1 MEAQQKLKNLMLR
14 RIFTSLFILI
24 NLYAV
29 SAEND
34 SIPTNDSIP
43 GISEMSNIDIVLPEL
58 PRDSLRPIG
67 PTDPMVPVFPR
78 DTTSLINRPS
88 EQEPPKVNPLKP
100 DIPVGSSRYSV
111 GTSKGNLS
119 VSRAGAAEYNLM
131 IECPAGGSLIPQIS
145 LAYSSQ
151 NMSYG
156 VAGYGIG
163 LSGLSSITRGE
174 KTLFNNSGSIAGVT
188 YTASDNL
195 YLDGKRMILLSGSP
209 SQEGA
214 EYCLEGDPYTKVTA
228 HGTYT
233 ASLATTWFEVKTQE
247 GKTYRYGESSDSRIE
262 YMNKTG
268 NPRIASWY
276 VSREED
282 VYGNYVTYTY
292 SIRNYYAYPRS
303 IRYGFNS
310 RKDRGIINKIDFEYE
325 DIGCTPGFFNVE
337 DRSGNIDRRIS
348 SIITSSNDSIY
359 RKYRLEYYDL
369 KKFAYLDK
377 VYEENGKG
385 ESFDY
390 TSLWWKYFSWGD
402 VYEEQINATIYDD
415 NPLVEEQGRQF
426 FAADLNGDGFSDI
439 VRLSQVKVID
449 YSYNGHKEFH
459 QETRLYIS
467 RSKVSSAGGV
477 SYLAPIF
484 FTLSPSASMD
494 GLVSTLGGPFL
505 ADFDGDGYNDILL
518 GYYRQTGQY
527 RNACFY
533 IVKGCDVAVGGGAV
547 QGFQIPLQVS
557 TETPLFTAFDIDK
570 NGKDEIICLEKAAV
584 NGNYRCTIVNHKAG
598 AQLGHQEIDL
608 KFPAEPKKLF
618 CGDYNNDGLS
628 DIIILYN
635 EGYKIYFNNGGTEDT
650 CKFSEFNSKTGSE
663 IGNHWRY
670 QQGDF
675 DGDGLLDFVYNVA
688 NESFLWIARNNGDGT
703 FCCVKSDDIGVSDQM
718 TLNDNSRFSIH
729 VCDANRDGKSDVMFC
744 KAIYKGY
751 SPIYDH
757 TQIKWLF
764 SDGITL
770 RSKRSNTT
778 NCESDANENCIFSG
792 DFDGDGFVE
801 IANYGNDLL
810 RSQYSSAKE
819 NQIHV
824 YSDHSDTSIG
834 RIYRIIDG
842 MGNDNYIDYAYVTN
856 PRVYTRTPATTN
868 QYPVNTYSLP
878 LPVVKKVSIDNGVA
892 GTQEIEYSYH
902 DLRIHMKGAGSLG
915 FMAMTSA
922 NKTTGES
929 TKTEITKWDEEKWIP
944 IEMRITNTVGSSVS
958 STISTYTVEN
968 VNNTYFAYESNK
980 TVTDVDGN
988 VAVTIS
994 NYDKEKGVIL
1004 DQTVKNDGGKMY
1016 KRVVYSGYQ
1025 NKSNRWLPT
1034 VMSMTQ
1040 KHEHDPSAYTNE
1052 TRYTYDDKGNI
1063 LATTVNYGTPLALK
1077 TTATYDIFGNRL
1089 SSCSVGKGVKT
1100 ITKYNDYDPTGRFV
1114 VKSYYNPDAAVNIYT
1129 YDCWG
1134 NLLTESDIT
1143 DPSNILTTTN
1153 TYDGWGR
1160 LVSTVMPDSTVTT
1173 STMGW
1178 GVSRDKKYYILTSK
1192 SERPW
1197 VLTWYDEKGNEVSQ
1211 QSFGPKNILRSKT
1224 KYYNEKGLVSKIE
1237 SVDGLLTVTE
1247 KFNYDELGRILTD
1260 SLSSGKEISYT
1271 YGNRTVTTTVS
1282 GRTSMKTTDAWGN
1295 VVKSVDS
1302 SGGEVT
1308 YSYNSNGK
1316 PSRITT
1322 NGSTVVMTYD
1332 GAGNLI
1338 SLNDPDA
1345 GIKTYEYAADGTPLM
1360 QTDAR
1365 GVQTMNTYDALGRL
1379 SEVRIGENLIVNT
1392 YGTSGNGKL
1401 RLVKK
1406 SMGNNSIE
1414 FTYDRFGRVLTETRK
1429 VAGEGDYVFAY
1440 EYDSRNRPVKTTY
1453 PGGLEVITQYDDYGF
1468 KIQTSAAGNVIYRLK
1483 DYTGLKTET
1492 SFMDSLTY
1500 TRKCDVN
1507 GYEVS
1512 RVITNNKSMFKLPVV
1527 VLPKTSAN
1535 GLIHNIADDKMILDQ
1550 MTSGFDPITDNLT
1563 SRMRYMG
1570 EKETFGYDD
1579 LDRLVSVSIGDEEAM
1594 TIDYAPNGNITSKTG
1609 IGGYAY
1615 NDSFKPHAVISVDNL
1630 SGIIP
1635 SHRLITDFNDFGK
1648 VRRIEDEDNGYVMDF
1663 VYGPDLQRWRTVLLK
1678 DSVATRTVVYARNYE
1693 KVIEN
1698 GVTREF
1704 YYLDGVTI
1712 VIKKDGEFT
1721 PYLALTDHLGSILS
1735 VFDKESTKVFSA
1747 TYDAWGRQEV
1757 SVNTIGLIR
1766 GYTSHEMLNEFGI
1779 INMNGRLYDPVLGRF
1794 FSPDP
1799 YVQLPDYTQSYN
1811 RYSYCLN
1818 NPLKY
1823 TDPTGE
1829 SITGLIAF
1837 GAFNLVSSMMNAAFN
1852 GENIWKAGALS
1863 LLSSAASYGIGQLF
1877 GMVGCVGKEL
1887 LRAGVHAVS
1896 GGVFTALGGGS
1907 FGAGFASGAISSG
1920 IGSFVQGVGLHP
1932 ALMVVSSA
1940 AIGGVAAWATG
1951 GDFLA
1956 GALNGLKI
1964 AMFNHLEHQY
1974 VGIRKGVNEDG
1985 DWLSDLPEVECVA
1998 FRRTTMFDVEK
2009 AFAVGSTINTGID
2022 CFGRSLEK
2030 NSGNSTI
2037 GSNVRLYFHKD
2048 SERGFY
2054 GNQYVRT
2061 IKLTKIGGYV
2071 TKVTGP
2077 IGKIMDVYDLY
2088 DGAKT
2093 DYLAYKNGGSDG
2105 YNTARVAAGLAAGW
2119 GGAKT
2124 GILVGGEIGVC
2135 VGGPLGAIV
2144 GSTILGI
2151 IGAWSGDLIGTE
2163 IVDYLYQK

>member
-1 MEAQQKLKNLMLR
+1 M
-14 RIFTSLFILI
+14 
-24 NLYAV
+24 
-29 SAEND
+29 
-34 SIPTNDSIP
+34 
-43 GISEMSNIDIVLPEL
+43 
-58 PRDSLRPIG
+58 
-67 PTDPMVPVFPR
+67 
-78 DTTSLINRPS
+78 
-88 EQEPPKVNPLKP
+88 
-100 DIPVGSSRYSV
+100 
-111 GTSKGNLS
+111 
-119 VSRAGAAEYNLM
+119 
-131 IECPAGGSLIPQIS
+131 
-145 LAYSSQ
+145 
-151 NMSYG
+151 
-156 VAGYGIG
+156 
-163 LSGLSSITRGE
+163 
-174 KTLFNNSGSIAGVT
+174 
-188 YTASDNL
+188 
-195 YLDGKRMILLSGSP
+195 
-209 SQEGA
+209 
-214 EYCLEGDPYTKVTA
+214 
-228 HGTYT
+228 
-233 ASLATTWFEVKTQE
+233 
-247 GKTYRYGESSDSRIE
+247 
-262 YMNKTG
+262 
-268 NPRIASWY
+268 
-276 VSREED
+276 
-282 VYGNYVTYTY
+282 
-292 SIRNYYAYPRS
+292 
-303 IRYGFNS
+303 
-310 RKDRGIINKIDFEYE
+310 
-325 DIGCTPGFFNVE
+325 
-337 DRSGNIDRRIS
+337 
-348 SIITSSNDSIY
+348 
-359 RKYRLEYYDL
+359 
-369 KKFAYLDK
+369 
-377 VYEENGKG
+377 
-385 ESFDY
+385 
-390 TSLWWKYFSWGD
+390 
-402 VYEEQINATIYDD
+402 
-415 NPLVEEQGRQF
+415 
-426 FAADLNGDGFSDI
+426 
-439 VRLSQVKVID
+439 
-449 YSYNGHKEFH
+449 
-459 QETRLYIS
+459 
-467 RSKVSSAGGV
+467 
-477 SYLAPIF
+477 
-484 FTLSPSASMD
+484 
-494 GLVSTLGGPFL
+494 
-505 ADFDGDGYNDILL
+505 
-518 GYYRQTGQY
+518 
-527 RNACFY
+527 
-533 IVKGCDVAVGGGAV
+533 
-547 QGFQIPLQVS
+547 
-557 TETPLFTAFDIDK
+557 
-570 NGKDEIICLEKAAV
+570 
-584 NGNYRCTIVNHKAG
+584 
-598 AQLGHQEIDL
+598 
-608 KFPAEPKKLF
+608 
-618 CGDYNNDGLS
+618 
-628 DIIILYN
+628 
-635 EGYKIYFNNGGTEDT
+635 
-650 CKFSEFNSKTGSE
+650 
-663 IGNHWRY
+663 
-670 QQGDF
+670 
-675 DGDGLLDFVYNVA
+675 
-688 NESFLWIARNNGDGT
+688 
-703 FCCVKSDDIGVSDQM
+703 
-718 TLNDNSRFSIH
+718 
-729 VCDANRDGKSDVMFC
+729 
-744 KAIYKGY
+744 
-751 SPIYDH
+751 
-757 TQIKWLF
+757 
-764 SDGITL
+764 
-770 RSKRSNTT
+770 
-778 NCESDANENCIFSG
+778 
-792 DFDGDGFVE
+792 
-801 IANYGNDLL
+801 
-810 RSQYSSAKE
+810 
-819 NQIHV
+819 
-824 YSDHSDTSIG
+824 
-834 RIYRIIDG
+834 
-842 MGNDNYIDYAYVTN
+842 
-856 PRVYTRTPATTN
+856 
-868 QYPVNTYSLP
+868 
-878 LPVVKKVSIDNGVA
+878 
-892 GTQEIEYSYH
+892 
-902 DLRIHMKGAGSLG
+902 
-915 FMAMTSA
+915 
-922 NKTTGES
+922 
-929 TKTEITKWDEEKWIP
+929 
-944 IEMRITNTVGSSVS
+944 
-958 STISTYTVEN
+958 
-968 VNNTYFAYESNK
+968 
-980 TVTDVDGN
+980 
-988 VAVTIS
+988 
-994 NYDKEKGVIL
+994 
-1004 DQTVKNDGGKMY
+1004 
-1016 KRVVYSGYQ
+1016 
-1025 NKSNRWLPT
+1025 
-1034 VMSMTQ
+1034 
-1040 KHEHDPSAYTNE
+1040 
-1052 TRYTYDDKGNI
+1052 
-1063 LATTVNYGTPLALK
+1063 
-1077 TTATYDIFGNRL
+1077 
-1089 SSCSVGKGVKT
+1089 
-1100 ITKYNDYDPTGRFV
+1100 
-1114 VKSYYNPDAAVNIYT
+1114 
-1129 YDCWG
+1129 
-1134 NLLTESDIT
+1134 
-1143 DPSNILTTTN
+1143 
-1153 TYDGWGR
+1153 
-1160 LVSTVMPDSTVTT
+1160 
-1173 STMGW
+1173 
-1178 GVSRDKKYYILTSK
+1178 
-1192 SERPW
+1192 
-1197 VLTWYDEKGNEVSQ
+1197 TWYDEKGNEVSQ

-1829 SITGLIAF
+1829 SFVGLIAF

-1887 LRAGVHAVS
+1887 LRAGAHAVS

-1907 FGAGFASGAISSG
+1907 FGAGFASGAISW
-1920 IGSFVQGVGLHP
+1920 V
-1932 ALMVVSSA
+1932 
-1940 AIGGVAAWATG
+1940 
-1951 GDFLA
+1951 
-1956 GALNGLKI
+1956 
-1964 AMFNHLEHQY
+1964 
-1974 VGIRKGVNEDG
+1974 
-1985 DWLSDLPEVECVA
+1985 
-1998 FRRTTMFDVEK
+1998 
-2009 AFAVGSTINTGID
+2009 
-2022 CFGRSLEK
+2022 
-2030 NSGNSTI
+2030 
-2037 GSNVRLYFHKD
+2037 
-2048 SERGFY
+2048 
-2054 GNQYVRT
+2054 
-2061 IKLTKIGGYV
+2061 
-2071 TKVTGP
+2071 
-2077 IGKIMDVYDLY
+2077 
-2088 DGAKT
+2088 
-2093 DYLAYKNGGSDG
+2093 
-2105 YNTARVAAGLAAGW
+2105 
-2119 GGAKT
+2119 
-2124 GILVGGEIGVC
+2124 
-2135 VGGPLGAIV
+2135 
-2144 GSTILGI
+2144 
-2151 IGAWSGDLIGTE
+2151 
-2163 IVDYLYQK
+2163 